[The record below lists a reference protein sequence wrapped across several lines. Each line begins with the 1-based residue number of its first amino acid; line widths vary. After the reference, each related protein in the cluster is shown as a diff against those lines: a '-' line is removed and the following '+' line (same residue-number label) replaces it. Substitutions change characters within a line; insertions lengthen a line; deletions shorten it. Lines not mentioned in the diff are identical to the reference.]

1 MLTVP
6 RIPLIEDL
14 TSESVAPG
22 TFLLVEFDPASQWYN
37 ASMSIAAGWLKD
49 GGKVEYT
56 SYAQPPDDIRLQL
69 QRLGLAVVDLE
80 NDASLQIYDGYSLTL
95 GYKSKERHAIPH

>member
-1 MLTVP
+1 MT
-6 RIPLIEDL
+6 
-14 TSESVAPG
+14 
-22 TFLLVEFDPASQWYN
+22 
-37 ASMSIAAGWLKD
+37 IAAGWLKD

-80 NDASLQIYDGYSLTL
+80 NDASLQIYDGYTLTL
-95 GYKSKERHAIPH
+95 GQKSKERHAIPSLKAAVGS